1 MNKRELIEQLARRR
15 EALGLTAA
23 QLAERSGLTERS
35 IRNALGSQGNP
46 QLSSLLALVGALD
59 MELQLVP
66 RGFGPALAEGAEPGY
81 RPVTTRIGQAVAEAL
96 PPPPP
101 SVPRSKP

>member
-1 MNKRELIEQLARRR
+1 VNKRELIEQLARRR

-35 IRNALGSQGNP
+35 IRNALGSRQGNP

-81 RPVTTRIGQAVAEAL
+81 RPVVTRIGQAVADGL
-96 PPPPP
+96 PPQPPA
-101 SVPRSKP
+101 PRSKP